1 MSKPKYRSN
10 VDNQM
15 SEFRTN
21 RRKHRELASPCV
33 RCLEEGHDVDHTN
46 IDHRDPNGG
55 NGWSNLDPLCHDHKI
70 LKDDLE
76 QARKVPFRK
85 NGRPSNSNRRLQEHL
100 MIGYVAPPRL
110 VRAAT

>member
-1 MSKPKYRSN
+1 MPKPKSRSN
-10 VDNQM
+10 VDNQT

-33 RCLEEGHDVDHTN
+33 RCLEEGHDVGHTN

-55 NGWSNLDPLCHDHKI
+55 NGWSNLDPLCRDHKI
-70 LKDDLE
+70 FKDDLE
-76 QARKVPFRK
+76 QARRVPFRK
-85 NGRPSNSNRRLQEHL
+85 NGEPSASNARLQRHL

-110 VRAAT
+110 VRMAT